1 MGRLVLTNARLL
13 DGDNAPQDAMTIIVS
28 GDKFEAVSRGAY
40 PETDTES
47 EVYDLGGRTVMPGM
61 VHGHYHA
68 TYTRFS
74 AAEKLPVGMEAP
86 PAVQT
91 LRAANHLRQALY
103 SGFTGVV
110 SAGAPYAI
118 DAACKAAIEEG
129 LIEGP
134 RVVAGSRDVST
145 TGHSQDGFEWHWGV
159 GTTAQTNIADGV
171 DAFRKAVREELK
183 RGAEMIKIF
192 ATPGHGVVGF
202 YKDLEM
208 SPEELK
214 AAIDTAHSRDAR
226 IRAHIANKRGI
237 MECVRLGIDIVDH
250 GDGLDQEAI
259 DFMLEKDVFLV
270 PSIRYPYEACKI
282 WSGALIDE
290 MRRGME
296 HMIEILPTANKAG
309 LKMTLGDDYGA
320 QPLDHGTYG
329 EELEFYVRV
338 AGIPPLDVIRWATK
352 FGGEMVTGNKDLGTI
367 AKGKLADF
375 IVVDGDPIANIGI
388 LGDKSN
394 FLAVAKGGK
403 LYGSRLDALARKPAG
418 APKGARQPALA
429 K

>member
-13 DGDNAPQDAMTIIVS
+13 DGDNAPQDAMTIVVN
-28 GDKFEAVSRGAY
+28 GDRFESVGRGEY
-40 PETDTES
+40 TNS
-47 EVYDLGGRTVMPGM
+47 EGDADVYDLGGRTVMPGM

-86 PAVQT
+86 PALQT
-91 LRAANHLRQALY
+91 LRAANHLREALY
-103 SGFTGVV
+103 AGFTGVV

-118 DAACKAAIEEG
+118 DAACKIAIAQG
-129 LIEGP
+129 LMEGP
-134 RVVAGSRDVST
+134 RIVAGSRDVST
-145 TGHSQDGFEWHWGV
+145 TGHSQDGFEWHWGQ
-159 GTTAQTNIADGV
+159 GMTSQTNIADGV
-171 DAFRKAVREELK
+171 DSFRRAVREEMK

-208 SPEELK
+208 SVEELQ
-214 AAIDTAHSRDAR
+214 AAIETAHSRDCR

-237 MECVRLGIDIVDH
+237 MESVRLGIDIVDH
-250 GDGLDQEAI
+250 GDGIDQECI
-259 DFMLEKDVFLV
+259 DLMLEKDVFLV

-282 WSGALIDE
+282 WSGDLIDE

-296 HMIEILPTANKAG
+296 HMIEWLPIANKAG

-338 AGIPPLDVIRWATK
+338 AGISPLDVIRWATK
-352 FGGEMVTGNKDLGTI
+352 FGGEMVTGNKEDLGTI

-388 LGDKSN
+388 LGNRSN
-394 FLAVAKGGK
+394 FLAVAKGGT
-403 LYGSRLDALARKPAG
+403 LYGSRLGAHLRKPAG
-418 APKGARQPALA
+418 SKPARQPALA

>member
-1 MGRLVLTNARLL
+1 MQRTIFTNVRLL
-13 DGDNAPQDAMTIIVS
+13 DGDKAPLDDVTVVVAGDRFESVVNGPCRDARP
-28 GDKFEAVSRGAY
+28 DDQLF
-40 PETDTES
+40 
-47 EVYDLGGRTVMPGM
+47 DLGGRTLMPGM
-61 VHGHYHA
+61 IHGHYHA

-91 LRAANHLRQALY
+91 LRAADHLKKALY

-118 DAACKAAIEEG
+118 DAACKQAIESG
-129 LIEGP
+129 MIDGP

-159 GTTAQTNIADGV
+159 GMTAQTNIADGV

-192 ATPGHGVVGF
+192 ATPGHGVVGT
-202 YKDLEM
+202 YPDLEM
-208 SPEELK
+208 SEEELK
-214 AAIDTAHSRDAR
+214 AAIDTAHSRGAR
-226 IRAHIANKRGI
+226 IRAHIANKKGLLD
-237 MECVRLGIDIVDH
+237 CVRLGIDIVDH
-250 GDGLDQEAI
+250 GDGLDQECI
-259 DFMLEKDVFLV
+259 DRMLEKDVFLV

-282 WSGALIDE
+282 WSGSLIDE

-296 HMIEILPTANKAG
+296 EMIEILPVANKAG
-309 LKMTLGDDYGA
+309 LKITLGDDYGA

-352 FGGEMVTGNKDLGTI
+352 FGGEMVAGDQLGTI
-367 AKGKLADF
+367 AAGKFADF
-375 IVVDGDPIANIGI
+375 IVVDGDPVADIGL
-388 LGDKSN
+388 LGDPAN
-394 FLAVAKGGK
+394 FLAIGKAGK
-403 LYGSRLDALARKPAG
+403 LYASRLDG
-418 APKGARQPALA
+418 LA
-429 K
+429 KRDGAVAGSTAREAAFA